1 MVPPDAQE
9 LARALGPF
17 AAFVAATFDRSGLPL
32 IVGSVCVAVGIAGG
46 NPVLTISLG
55 TLGMIAGDLALY
67 EIGRRG
73 GPRTAFMAKLLRPL
87 KPLRAT
93 ARAILRKRPGLSL
106 VFGRYVA
113 GAGILL
119 PMLAGAFGLAR
130 RRAYTLLIAG
140 SILYVVPWCAFAFI
154 LGRRF
159 QPLMEELT
167 HDLVWFAIAGIVGVV
182 GWFAYQRVRRNAKKA
197 AAHPQHHTGRQP
209 PRA

>member
-1 MVPPDAQE
+1 MALPDVQE
-9 LARALGPF
+9 LARTLGPF

-46 NPVLTISLG
+46 NPSLTIALG
-55 TLGMIAGDLALY
+55 SLGMIAGDFALF

-113 GAGILL
+113 GAGILI
-119 PMLAGAFGLAR
+119 PMLAGAFGHER
-130 RRAYTLLIAG
+130 RRAYALLAFG
-140 SILYVVPWCAFAFI
+140 SILYVVPWGALAFV
-154 LGRRF
+154 LGDRF
-159 QPLMEELT
+159 QPVVERVA
-167 HDLVWFAIAGIVGVV
+167 HDAIWFAVAGIVGVV
-182 GWFAYQRVRRNAKKA
+182 GWIAYQRVRRKAKKA
-197 AAHPQHHTGRQP
+197 ATHPRHVRE
-209 PRA
+209 